1 MAWAQETFAAFE
13 SRPYRLLWSSGLLAT
28 TAFMMSFMLMPA
40 VAYEITGN
48 NTDAGIATMGSGV
61 GMFLISPIGGVI
73 ADRVHKKPLIIAGQ
87 TVPGLVILVLGLL
100 IVTDQISILSLT
112 LGALIMGVAFAFLGP
127 ARRAWVAELVPG
139 RLLASAVAHQQIAIT
154 AALVVA
160 PLLIA
165 ILVSSSVGVGGTYLV
180 MASLFLLILP
190 LTHRLPNTPPPVPA
204 ERRRSIRLEMSE
216 GARYVLGD
224 PRLRLLWAA
233 FMALIICGFAFQTL
247 LPGLLDREL
256 GREPTDIG
264 LIFLVFAIA
273 GLIGNL
279 PLARLVHTPLAWPG
293 MLVMGGVM
301 AGGFGL
307 LAASTTYEFALI
319 CAIPLGLGRSGF
331 MLLNQTLLMLS
342 ISPAFYGR
350 VMSFAVMAFGMQAL
364 LAPVW
369 GALADSIGMRE
380 TLSIV
385 GGVAAVAVLLT
396 ALAWL
401 RIRTLPR
408 STLVPVT
415 ADASG

>member
-204 ERRRSIRLEMSE
+204 EGRRSIRLEMSE